1 MTVLAF
7 VLNSPDWSQCID
19 CSSFVYDCPYW
30 DAATVAAAAEACQVI
45 RCAPTDAQSSDGD
58 KTVTVRGDILLFG
71 KSKSRHPYFLQENC
85 PSVRCDDTTMP
96 CWGANVD
103 CVAKPDNSWA
113 QCIDCTPS
121 AFQQDCVKWDT
132 QLRSAAVQD
141 CQVNCLNTMC
151 TVDASGMQ
159 CVDDYTCVSQS
170 DGAWS
175 QCIGTISRG
184 EA

>member
-1 MTVLAF
+1 M
-7 VLNSPDWSQCID
+7 PGD
-19 CSSFVYDCPYW
+19 
-30 DAATVAAAAEACQVI
+30 
-45 RCAPTDAQSSDGD
+45 RCATTRHTRVLSII
-58 KTVTVRGDILLFG
+58 TEINTFTVRGDVLSLG
-71 KSKSRHPYFLQENC
+71 KPNSRHPYSLQENC
-85 PSVRCDDTTMP
+85 PSVRCDDATMP

-121 AFQQDCVKWDT
+121 TFQQDCVKWDT

-159 CVDDYTCVSQS
+159 CVNDYTCVSQS

-175 QCIGTISRG
+175 QCIGKVPRG
-184 EA
+184 EVNLFLKRGVLRRTPERSSLLTNFTLHPGRLLR